1 MAELNNKT
9 LIWKL
14 SVAGFISA
22 ADNWVISPILP
33 AIASEFDISI
43 TQAGAILT
51 AYLIPY
57 GIMQPVYG
65 FLSDRFGK
73 AKLLQWIVAGLALGT
88 IGCFS
93 ANSLWILCFWR
104 SVTGFFAAG
113 IIAVSLALIGDTVPI
128 SERQKYVGIFI
139 GIVFLGQGL
148 SAGLGGV
155 FAKYISW
162 RTSFA
167 FFAIAAACTV
177 LLLKKLPPGMS
188 IHTSHKFFSEINR
201 VTRSPK
207 GKVIF
212 PLAFFAGFLL
222 LGLYSYLGAFLH
234 EMVELNYLQVG
245 IVIMFFGFSC
255 FLAGG
260 QVGKLEQRIGQK
272 ETVIIGGY
280 LALFATVLLIMFPY
294 WEAGCLATISL
305 GFGYIFIQSTLATIA
320 FDVSSNS
327 KGLPS
332 ALIGLGLFGG
342 GGLGTLFNS
351 WLLSISSYSILWLTL
366 GIGIFIFILVAAKF
380 LLNKAGQTCSMA
392 DNKH

>member
-9 LIWKL
+9 FIWKL
-14 SVAGFISA
+14 GVAGFISA

-33 AIASEFDISI
+33 AIAAGFDVSI
-43 TQAGAILT
+43 FQAGAILT
-51 AYLIPY
+51 AYMIPY
-57 GIMQPVYG
+57 GIMQPIYG
-65 FLSDRFGK
+65 FLSDCFGK
-73 AKLLQWIVAGLALGT
+73 AKLLQWIVVGLALGT
-88 IGCFS
+88 TGCFT

-104 SVTGFFAAG
+104 LVTGFFAAG
-113 IIAVSLALIGDTVPI
+113 IIAVSLALIGDTVPVLD
-128 SERQKYVGIFI
+128 RQKYVGMFI
-139 GIVFLGQGL
+139 GFVFLGQGL
-148 SAGLGGV
+148 SAGLVGA

-167 FFAIAAACTV
+167 FFAVAAACTV
-177 LLLKKLPPGMS
+177 FLLKKLPPGMS
-188 IHTSHKFFSEINR
+188 VHRGHNFFSEIKQ

-212 PLAFFAGFLL
+212 PLSFFAGFLL

-234 EMVELNYLQVG
+234 EIVELDYLQVG
-245 IVIMFFGFSC
+245 IVIMLFGFSC

-272 ETVIIGGY
+272 KTVVIGGY
-280 LALFATVLLIMFPY
+280 LALFTTFLLTMFPY
-294 WEAGCLATISL
+294 WETGCLATISL

-342 GGLGTLFNS
+342 GGLGTMFNS
-351 WLLSISSYSILWLTL
+351 WMLSISNYSILWLTL
-366 GIGIFIFILVAAKF
+366 GICIFIFILVARF
-380 LLNKAGQTCSMA
+380 LFNKA
-392 DNKH
+392 